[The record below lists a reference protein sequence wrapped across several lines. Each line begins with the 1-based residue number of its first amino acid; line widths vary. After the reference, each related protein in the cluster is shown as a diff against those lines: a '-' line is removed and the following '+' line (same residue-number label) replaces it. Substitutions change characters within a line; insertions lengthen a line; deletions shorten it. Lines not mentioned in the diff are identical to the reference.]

1 MLTQCCPALQVH
13 AAHASGDR
21 VHIARILA
29 VDAPLHAAAEGSP
42 ATQSPAWQHNT
53 AYLAPVLAFNLGLSH
68 HLAPFL
74 AAEAGE
80 ELAAAS
86 SPSQSHGHSQSAG
99 PHGTPD
105 SSEAGTPHTVPN
117 GLPAGSG
124 DRPQQSG
131 AVQQQLRACGPVV
144 SSEEVA
150 IRRLR
155 RFERGM
161 GPSLL
166 KIPQTGQHSAATW
179 LCAACADVQV
189 TLLLTV
195 AAVVVV
201 WAAALQTPLALNLL
215 LTAWCELA

>member
-1 MLTQCCPALQVH
+1 MLTQWCPPLQVH

-21 VHIARILA
+21 VHIARIVA
-29 VDAPLHAAAEGSP
+29 VDAPLHATAEGSST
-42 ATQSPAWQHNT
+42 AQSHAWQHDT

-86 SPSQSHGHSQSAG
+86 SLPQSLSHSQPAS
-99 PHGTPD
+99 PHRTPD
-105 SSEAGTPHTVPN
+105 SSETGTPHAMPN
-117 GLPAGSG
+117 GLPAGNG
-124 DRPQQSG
+124 DG
-131 AVQQQLRACGPVV
+131 QQQPGALQQLLRACGPVV

-166 KIPQTGQHSAATW
+166 EVPQTGQH
-179 LCAACADVQV
+179 
-189 TLLLTV
+189 
-195 AAVVVV
+195 
-201 WAAALQTPLALNLL
+201 AAA
-215 LTAWCELA
+215 